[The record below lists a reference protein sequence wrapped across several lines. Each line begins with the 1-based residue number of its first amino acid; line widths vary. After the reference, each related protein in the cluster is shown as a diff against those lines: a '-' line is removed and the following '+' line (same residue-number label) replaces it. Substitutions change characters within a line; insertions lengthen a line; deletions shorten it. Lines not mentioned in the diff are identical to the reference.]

1 MLDSNHYAWTPFTSN
16 EYIAPGGPTPSTACF
31 IIVGEN
37 SMKKTI
43 LALIA
48 LMLVV
53 AFAAVSQTPQ
63 THKHQVVLQ
72 MNVDTPDSWNQLFG
86 NIQNI
91 QTVFGADKI
100 QIEVVAYGKGL
111 SLLLKTNSAFE
122 ERMKKA
128 IASGVV
134 LDACQNTMRLR
145 KVTTEDLFP
154 FASQVDSGVAEL
166 IRKQEAGWSYI
177 RAGE

>member
-1 MLDSNHYAWTPFTSN
+1 
-16 EYIAPGGPTPSTACF
+16 
-31 IIVGEN
+31 
-37 SMKKTI
+37 MKKTI
-43 LALIA
+43 PILAALILA
-48 LMLVV
+48 IV
-53 AFAAVSQTPQ
+53 FAALSQTPP
-63 THKHQVVLQ
+63 TRKHQVVFQ
-72 MNVDTPDSWNQLFG
+72 MNVDNTDSWNQLFG

-111 SLLLKTNSAFE
+111 SLLLKTNSTFE
-122 ERMKKA
+122 DRMKKA

-134 LDACQNTMRLR
+134 LDACQNSMRLR
-145 KVTTEDLFP
+145 KVTTEDLFS

-177 RAGE
+177 RAGD

>member
-1 MLDSNHYAWTPFTSN
+1 
-16 EYIAPGGPTPSTACF
+16 
-31 IIVGEN
+31 
-37 SMKKTI
+37 MKKTI
-43 LALIA
+43 LTLTI
-48 LMLVV
+48 LTFVMM
-53 AFAAVSQTPQ
+53 FPAVSQTPQ

-72 MNVDTPDSWNQLFG
+72 MNVDNLDSWNRLFG

-134 LDACQNTMRLR
+134 LDACQNSMRNR
-145 KVTTEDLFP
+145 KVATEDLFP

-177 RAGE
+177 RTGE

>member
-1 MLDSNHYAWTPFTSN
+1 MGTAHIKSIYRAARPNAYRRMLYHWFEKP
-16 EYIAPGGPTPSTACF
+16 
-31 IIVGEN
+31 
-37 SMKKTI
+37 MKKTI
-43 LALIA
+43 LPLIA
-48 LMLVV
+48 LLLVV
-53 AFAAVSQTPQ
+53 VFAAISQTPAA
-63 THKHQVVLQ
+63 HKVVFQ
-72 MNVDTPDSWNQLFG
+72 MNVDNTDSWNQLFA
-86 NIQNI
+86 NVQNV
-91 QTVFGADKI
+91 QQVFGADKI

-111 SLLLKTNSAFE
+111 SLLLKTNSAYE

-134 LDACQNTMRLR
+134 LAACQNTMRIR

-154 FASQVDSGVAEL
+154 FASQVDSGVSEL

>member
-1 MLDSNHYAWTPFTSN
+1 
-16 EYIAPGGPTPSTACF
+16 
-31 IIVGEN
+31 
-37 SMKKTI
+37 MKKTI
-43 LALIA
+43 LTLIA
-48 LMLVV
+48 LTLLLV
-53 AFAAVSQTPQ
+53 FAATSQTPPA
-63 THKHQVVLQ
+63 HKHQVVFQ
-72 MNVDTPDSWNQLFG
+72 MNVDSPDSWNQLFG

-145 KVTTEDLFP
+145 KVNTEDLFP

>member
-1 MLDSNHYAWTPFTSN
+1 
-16 EYIAPGGPTPSTACF
+16 
-31 IIVGEN
+31 
-37 SMKKTI
+37 MKKTTLTLI
-43 LALIA
+43 L
-48 LMLVV
+48 LMLAMV
-53 AFAAVSQTPQ
+53 FAAVSQTPQ

-72 MNVDTPDSWNQLFG
+72 MNVDNLDSWNQLFG

-111 SLLLKTNSAFE
+111 SLLLKTNAALE

-128 IASGVV
+128 ISSGVV
-134 LDACQNTMRLR
+134 LAACQNSMRLR

>member
-1 MLDSNHYAWTPFTSN
+1 
-16 EYIAPGGPTPSTACF
+16 
-31 IIVGEN
+31 
-37 SMKKTI
+37 MKKTI
-43 LALIA
+43 LTLLPLIFV
-48 LMLVV
+48 LV
-53 AFAAVSQTPQ
+53 FAAVSQTQPA
-63 THKHQVVLQ
+63 HKHQVVLQ
-72 MNVDTPDSWNQLFG
+72 MNVDSPGSWNQLLANIG
-86 NIQNI
+86 NL

-111 SLLLKTNSAFE
+111 SLLLKTNTALE

-128 IASGVV
+128 IDSGVV
-134 LDACQNTMRLR
+134 LAACQNSMRNR

-166 IRKQEAGWSYI
+166 VRKQEAGWSYI

>member
-1 MLDSNHYAWTPFTSN
+1 
-16 EYIAPGGPTPSTACF
+16 
-31 IIVGEN
+31 
-37 SMKKTI
+37 MKKTI
-43 LALIA
+43 LTLIA

-53 AFAAVSQTPQ
+53 VFAAISQTPPA
-63 THKHQVVLQ
+63 HKHQVAFQ
-72 MNVDTPDSWNQLFG
+72 MNVDNPDSWNQLFA

-91 QTVFGADKI
+91 QMVFGADKI

-111 SLLLKTNSAFE
+111 SLLLKTNSAYE

-134 LDACQNTMRLR
+134 LDACQNSMRIR

-177 RAGE
+177 KASE

>member
-1 MLDSNHYAWTPFTSN
+1 
-16 EYIAPGGPTPSTACF
+16 
-31 IIVGEN
+31 
-37 SMKKTI
+37 MKKTI
-43 LALIA
+43 LTLIA
-48 LMLVV
+48 LTLAL
-53 AFAAVSQTPQ
+53 AFAAISQTPQ
-63 THKHQVVLQ
+63 AHQHQVVLQ
-72 MNVDTPDSWNQLFG
+72 MNVDGMDSWNQLFA

-91 QTVFGADKI
+91 QAVFGADKI

-128 IASGVV
+128 IAGGVV
-134 LDACQNTMRLR
+134 LAACQNTMRLR
-145 KVTTEDLFP
+145 KVTTDDLFP

-177 RAGE
+177 KAGE

>member
-1 MLDSNHYAWTPFTSN
+1 
-16 EYIAPGGPTPSTACF
+16 
-31 IIVGEN
+31 
-37 SMKKTI
+37 MKKTLLT
-43 LALIA
+43 LAA
-48 LMLVV
+48 LVLAVV
-53 AFAAVSQTPQ
+53 TAVSQTAE
-63 THKHQVVLQ
+63 TRKHQVVLQ
-72 MNVDTPDSWNQLFG
+72 MNVDNLDSWNQLFG

-111 SLLLKTNSAFE
+111 SILLKTNAAFE

-134 LDACQNTMRLR
+134 LAACQNSMRLR

-166 IRKQEAGWSYI
+166 IRRQEAGWSYVADTFGLTPI
-177 RAGE
+177 

>member
-1 MLDSNHYAWTPFTSN
+1 
-16 EYIAPGGPTPSTACF
+16 
-31 IIVGEN
+31 
-37 SMKKTI
+37 MKKTI
-43 LALIA
+43 LTLIA
-48 LMLVV
+48 LTLVL
-53 AFAAVSQTPQ
+53 AFAAISQTPPAHQ
-63 THKHQVVLQ
+63 HQVVLQ
-72 MNVDTPDSWNQLFG
+72 MNVDGMDSWNQLFA

-91 QTVFGADKI
+91 QAVFGADKI

-128 IASGVV
+128 IAGGVV
-134 LDACQNTMRLR
+134 LAACQNTMRLR
-145 KVTTEDLFP
+145 KVTTDDLFP

-177 RAGE
+177 KAGE

>member
-1 MLDSNHYAWTPFTSN
+1 
-16 EYIAPGGPTPSTACF
+16 
-31 IIVGEN
+31 
-37 SMKKTI
+37 MKKTI
-43 LALIA
+43 PTMLA

-53 AFAAVSQTPQ
+53 VFAAISQTPPA
-63 THKHQVVLQ
+63 HKHQVVFQ
-72 MNVDTPDSWNQLFG
+72 MNVDNPDSWNQLFA

-91 QTVFGADKI
+91 QMVFGADKI

-111 SLLLKTNSAFE
+111 SLLLKTNSAYE

-134 LDACQNTMRLR
+134 LDACQNSMRIR

-177 RAGE
+177 KASE

>member
-1 MLDSNHYAWTPFTSN
+1 
-16 EYIAPGGPTPSTACF
+16 
-31 IIVGEN
+31 
-37 SMKKTI
+37 MKKTI
-43 LALIA
+43 PILAVLILA
-48 LMLVV
+48 IV
-53 AFAAVSQTPQ
+53 FAAVSQTPP
-63 THKHQVVLQ
+63 TRKHQVVFQ
-72 MNVDTPDSWNQLFG
+72 MNVDNTDSWNQLFG

-111 SLLLKTNSAFE
+111 SLLLKTNSTFE
-122 ERMKKA
+122 DRMKKA

-134 LDACQNTMRLR
+134 LDACQNSMRLR
-145 KVTTEDLFP
+145 KVTTEDLFS

-177 RAGE
+177 RAGD